1 MHIQSWLDLY
11 KCKVGEAVQEIT
23 KGLSTNKN
31 NKGVSYHSLMG
42 TTKSKE
48 GDVDQVLFLHAH
60 IVLRTGLIRQC
71 K

>member
-1 MHIQSWLDLY
+1 M
-11 KCKVGEAVQEIT
+11 QEIT

-31 NKGVSYHSLMG
+31 NEGVSYHSLMG